1 MTSKYDSFWQSK
13 LRTLRVL
20 FEEAYAKGRSS
31 EVRIEELRSYGR
43 RKSWYGSLVLSRR
56 ELDSKGAHARSL
68 GNLLRKSDFLDPYGE
83 TRFRVRISRN
93 LELRIE
99 RLMGSITVD
108 QKFAKTIPVQTVTI
122 GDRINL
128 GDLVLDTIERQFK
141 VKLEREHFLDG
152 MERTDGYGRMT
163 GFHLFVELEIRRQTP
178 ANNVVKIWR
187 YLEKRLRTNSILLH
201 VFSGRYSAHRGRYA
215 NAVFLGKKMEETG
228 LAKYVPVLIKA
239 KPPKDS
245 YGVFKIT
252 EEELQDVQSKISKAH
267 ETIMKE

>member
-20 FEEAYAKGRSS
+20 FDEAYTRGRSS
-31 EVRIEELRSYGR
+31 KVRLEELPSYGR
-43 RKSWYGSLVLSRR
+43 RKSWYGSLVLSRG

-68 GNLLRKSDFLDPYGE
+68 GNVLRRSDFLDRYGE
-83 TRFRVRISRN
+83 ARFRVRISRN

-99 RLMGSITVD
+99 RLNGSITVD
-108 QKFAKTIPVQTVTI
+108 QKFAKTSSIETETV

-128 GDLVLDTIERQFK
+128 SDLVLDAIERQFK
-141 VKLEREHFLDG
+141 VKIEREHSLDG
-152 MERTDGYGRMT
+152 MGRTDGYARMA
-163 GFHLFVELEIRRQTP
+163 GFHLFVELEIRRETP
-178 ANNVVKIWR
+178 AHNVVKIWR
-187 YLEKRLRTNSILLH
+187 YLEKGFRTKSILLH
-201 VFSGRYSAHRGRYA
+201 VFSGRYSTHGARYA
-215 NAVFLGKKMEETG
+215 HAVFLGKKMEKEG

-252 EEELQDVQSKISKAH
+252 EEERQDAQSKIFKAY
-267 ETIMKE
+267 ETVMKE